1 MPGQSVVLLEGVPPL
16 PAPPPPEAVVF
27 DCCAEDVDPPPVCAD
42 CDGGKLLAEAGEL
55 SV

>member
-1 MPGQSVVLLEGVPPL
+1 MPGQSVVLLEGVPPP
-16 PAPPPPEAVVF
+16 PAPPPAEAVVF